1 MAAGKESRIN
11 HTIAVAQSIEQADID
26 ALLASGAIWDNPGNI
41 SVRNAVAQTP
51 EDLSHGSY
59 FSACL
64 LPADTSR
71 EWLGGLTRLNCET
84 FVECSSKIDF
94 ADLAP
99 LIPAQ
104 GNSKH
109 ALTVCLSTRS
119 AYYLPVARKFVTA
132 LRHRGLI
139 GEKIAATV
147 EMAVQEA
154 FANSLI
160 HGNLE
165 LDTRGH
171 LSLNS
176 FTELGEETKRRL
188 ASTKHGAR
196 VILLTA
202 RRRKNG
208 LIMITINDQGK
219 GFTPQKD
226 ACPTTVYGRN
236 TTFGRGLPLIRSLC
250 HSVNFARGGRTI
262 KLEFAQDAGDL
273 APACDAFTADL
284 VDQNNHVADSDIR
297 NPHNATIL
305 IADDTMLSREIIASY
320 LRADGFTN
328 LVFAKDGEDAIEQA
342 TKHNPDLIILDIIM
356 PKLDGY
362 GVCKALRANPDFA
375 KTPIIAQTA
384 LEENEGRT
392 RIFDDGATDLIL
404 KPLNKAEL
412 IARTKIHLENRLLV
426 KQLQAYQE
434 RTHSELA
441 LARDMQENLN
451 PAPENYRGT
460 GIDYGLRISATFQ
473 MSSELGGDMWGLV
486 PIDEHR
492 LGVYIVDFAGHG
504 LGAALNTFRLHSLI
518 WSDQLQDH
526 EPSEY
531 LQSLNRHLKGL
542 LPVGQYATMLYG
554 IIDRVEDTFRYAS
567 AACTSPVLGNSLT
580 GQARYLDGSG
590 VPLGVI
596 RDARY
601 ETREVPFTGD
611 NFLLLYSDALIETT
625 LDDGQFLSEEKLL
638 LMLRET
644 IMESQ
649 KEIDLAAQIADQFM
663 DRAPAKLS
671 DDFTIISLQSTQIP
685 CATQEAEACGTS
697 GNVARTS
704 DP

>member
-1 MAAGKESRIN
+1 MAAGRESRMN
-11 HTIAVAQSIEQADID
+11 PSIAVAQSLALDDVD
-26 ALLASGAIWDNPGNI
+26 AFIASGAIWEMPENR
-41 SVRNAVAQTP
+41 SVRYTFGQTP
-51 EDLSHGSY
+51 EDFSHSNH

-64 LPADTSR
+64 VPPDASR
-71 EWLGGLTRLNCET
+71 EWLGALTRLNCDV
-84 FVECSSKIDF
+84 FVECSREIDL
-94 ADLAP
+94 ADIAP
-99 LIPAQ
+99 LIKQQ
-104 GNSKH
+104 GGNKNTLSI
-109 ALTVCLSTRS
+109 CLSTRS

-132 LRHRGLI
+132 LRHRELI
-139 GEKIAATV
+139 GEKIAPTV

-165 LDTRGH
+165 LDTSGH
-171 LSLNS
+171 LSMDS

-188 ASTKHGAR
+188 ASGKHGGRA
-196 VILLTA
+196 ILLTA
-202 RRRKNG
+202 RKRKNG
-208 LIMITINDQGK
+208 HIVISINDQGN
-219 GFTPQKD
+219 GFTPPAD
-226 ACPTTVYGRN
+226 SCPTNVAGRK

-250 HSVNFARGGRTI
+250 HAVNFSRDGRSI
-262 KLEFAQDAGDL
+262 ELEFDQEGTEFPSSSTPTNARLTSQ
-273 APACDAFTADL
+273 PAHETD
-284 VDQNNHVADSDIR
+284 VDIR
-297 NPHNATIL
+297 NPQNATIL
-305 IADDTMLSREIIASY
+305 IADDTLLSREIIASY
-320 LRADGFTN
+320 LRAEGFTN
-328 LVFAKDGEDAIEQA
+328 LAFAKDGEDAIEQVR
-342 TKHNPDLIILDIIM
+342 KHNPDLIILDIIM

-375 KTPIIAQTA
+375 ETPIIAQTA

-412 IARTKIHLENRLLV
+412 IARTRIHLENRLLV

-434 RTHSELA
+434 RTRSELT

-460 GIDYGLRISATFQ
+460 GLDYGLRISATFQ

-518 WSDQLQDH
+518 WSDQLRDR
-526 EPSEY
+526 EPGDY
-531 LQSLNRHLKGL
+531 LENLNRHLKGL

-554 IIDRVEDTFRYAS
+554 VIDRVRGKFTYAS
-567 AACTSPVLGNSLT
+567 AACTSPILGNSLT

-601 ETREVPFTGD
+601 ETREVSFTAAS
-611 NFLLLYSDALIETT
+611 FLLLYSDALIETT
-625 LDDGQFLSEEKLL
+625 LDDGQFLSEDKLL
-638 LMLRET
+638 TMLRET
-644 IMESQ
+644 IIENR

-671 DDFTIISLQSTQIP
+671 DDFTIVSLQSTPIP
-685 CATQEAEACGTS
+685 CAI
-697 GNVARTS
+697 
-704 DP
+704 

>member
-1 MAAGKESRIN
+1 MAPGKESRIN
-11 HTIAVAQSIEQADID
+11 HTIAVAQSIVQTDID
-26 ALLASGAIWDNPGNI
+26 ALLASGAIWESPQ
-41 SVRNAVAQTP
+41 SVSLQNAVAQTP
-51 EDLSHGSY
+51 EDLPHGSY

-64 LPADTSR
+64 LPTDSGR

-84 FVECSSKIDF
+84 FIECSSEIDF

-99 LIPAQ
+99 LISDTTDRK
-104 GNSKH
+104 N

-165 LDTRGH
+165 LDTSGH
-171 LSLNS
+171 LTMDG
-176 FTELGEETKRRL
+176 FTELGEETRRRL

-208 LIMITINDQGK
+208 RIIITINDQGK
-219 GFTPQKD
+219 GFTPPKD
-226 ACPTTVYGRN
+226 TCPTTVSGRK

-250 HSVNFARGGRTI
+250 HSVNFAREGRTI
-262 KLEFAQDAGDL
+262 ELEFVQDANDLIPVTDSFSPNLGD
-273 APACDAFTADL
+273 
-284 VDQNNHVADSDIR
+284 QHHQVADADIR
-297 NPHNATIL
+297 NAYNATIL

-342 TKHNPDLIILDIIM
+342 VKHDPDLIILDIIM

-434 RTHSELA
+434 RTRSELT

-451 PAPENYRGT
+451 PTPENYRGT
-460 GIDYGLRISATFQ
+460 GLDYGLRISATFQ

-518 WSDQLQDH
+518 WSDQLQDRD
-526 EPSEY
+526 PAEY
-531 LQSLNRHLKGL
+531 LEGLNRHLKGL

-554 IIDRVEDTFRYAS
+554 IIDRVHNTFRYAS

-596 RDARY
+596 RNARY
-601 ETREVPFTGD
+601 ETREVPFTGA

-638 LMLRET
+638 SMLRET

-649 KEIDLAAQIADQFM
+649 REIDLAAQIADQFM

-671 DDFTIISLQSTQIP
+671 DDFTIISLQSTPIP
-685 CATQEAEACGTS
+685 CAI
-697 GNVARTS
+697 
-704 DP
+704 